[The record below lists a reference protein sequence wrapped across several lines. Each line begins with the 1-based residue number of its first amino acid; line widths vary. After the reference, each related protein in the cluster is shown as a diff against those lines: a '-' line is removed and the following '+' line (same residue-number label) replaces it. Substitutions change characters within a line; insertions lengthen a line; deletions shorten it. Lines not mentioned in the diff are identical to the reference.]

1 VPASLLNSRVT
12 KAPGIETAGF
22 NFATDGAKLQPL
34 MGSVNAPGNPEKD
47 AVAYVAW
54 LDQQPQVNKARK
66 IGTQG
71 YCMGGPLIM
80 RTAAAIPDRVGAAA
94 SFHGGGLVTANPN
107 SPHLL
112 IPKMKARMYFGVA
125 ANDDRVATADPRVL
139 VAWTPFVVDDRRL
152 EWAAARVDIEG
163 SPALLVSVRR
173 PGRADSGVGVV
184 YPETTA
190 PTVDR
195 ARDTAR
201 SFWRQL
207 E

>member
-1 VPASLLNSRVT
+1 MASCAFCGRDESV
-12 KAPGIETAGF
+12 AGKL
-22 NFATDGAKLQPL
+22 FAG
-34 MGSVNAPGNPEKD
+34 
-47 AVAYVAW
+47 
-54 LDQQPQVNKARK
+54 
-66 IGTQG
+66 
-71 YCMGGPLIM
+71 GGPN
-80 RTAAAIPDRVGAAA
+80 AARPDMPAVHICARCALECAQ
-94 SFHGGGLVTANPN
+94 
-107 SPHLL
+107 LL
-112 IPKMKARMYFGVA
+112 GEPSRVA
-125 ANDDRVATADPRVL
+125 ANDGQVASSDPHVL
-139 VAWTPFVVDDRRL
+139 VEWTAFVVDDRRL

>member
-1 VPASLLNSRVT
+1 MASCAFCGRDESV
-12 KAPGIETAGF
+12 AGKL
-22 NFATDGAKLQPL
+22 FA
-34 MGSVNAPGNPEKD
+34 
-47 AVAYVAW
+47 
-54 LDQQPQVNKARK
+54 
-66 IGTQG
+66 
-71 YCMGGPLIM
+71 
-80 RTAAAIPDRVGAAA
+80 
-94 SFHGGGLVTANPN
+94 GGGSKAARPGMPAVHICARCALDCAA
-107 SPHLL
+107 L
-112 IPKMKARMYFGVA
+112 IGQQARVA
-125 ANDDRVATADPRVL
+125 ANDGQVAAPDPRVL
-139 VAWTPFVVDDRRL
+139 VEWTPFVVDDRRL

-163 SPALLVSVRR
+163 SPAVLVSVRR